1 LSTTDRVSRGLRWT
15 GSGLLVFG
23 CLLTVAAIGWTQSAE
38 ALVTASAIAA
48 FAFGIPGIAAFALAY
63 WLESAGGASLA
74 QGAARLVKGVRST
87 LPPAALNDFV
97 GPWRGYA
104 IALLAVLLS
113 WAAREA
119 LDSFFPRQLPFI
131 TFYLAVAVAAW
142 LGGFGP
148 AVFATLFSLALSW
161 FFFFPPSMSF
171 RLDGLGGAIPLGLF
185 TLVCLGIAAITAS
198 LRVALAEA
206 RRTAAGATQQAAMLR
221 EAESKLHV
229 MANTAPALI
238 WMSDTTKACV
248 YFNETWLR
256 FTGRTLA
263 QELGNGWAEGLHPK
277 DLARCLAVYESAFEQ
292 RVPFTMEYRL
302 RSADGS
308 YRTVLDKGI
317 PRYDESGAFA
327 GYIGACMDVTDV
339 ATAPAQND
347 PGKR

>member
-1 LSTTDRVSRGLRWT
+1 
-15 GSGLLVFG
+15 
-23 CLLTVAAIGWTQSAE
+23 
-38 ALVTASAIAA
+38 
-48 FAFGIPGIAAFALAY
+48 LAY
-63 WLESAGGASLA
+63 WLDSAAGETLA
-74 QGAARLVKGVRST
+74 QGAARLVKGMRST

-97 GPWRGYA
+97 APWRGYA

-148 AVFATLFSLALSW
+148 AVFATLLSLALSW
-161 FFFFPPSMSF
+161 FFFFPPTMSF
-171 RLDGLGGAIPLGLF
+171 RLDSSGGAIPLGLF

-198 LRVALAEA
+198 LRMALAEA
-206 RRTAAGATQQAAMLR
+206 RHMAAAATQQAVILR

-248 YFNETWLR
+248 YFNETWLH

-263 QELGNGWAEGLHPK
+263 QELGNGWAEGVHPE
-277 DLARCLAVYESAFEQ
+277 DFARCVAVYESAFDQ
-292 RVPFTMEYRL
+292 REPFTMEYRL

-317 PRYDESGAFA
+317 ARYDESGTFA
-327 GYIGACMDVTDV
+327 GYVGACMDVTDV
-339 ATAPAQND
+339 APGAAQND
-347 PGKR
+347 PGETLTGAAVVPTG